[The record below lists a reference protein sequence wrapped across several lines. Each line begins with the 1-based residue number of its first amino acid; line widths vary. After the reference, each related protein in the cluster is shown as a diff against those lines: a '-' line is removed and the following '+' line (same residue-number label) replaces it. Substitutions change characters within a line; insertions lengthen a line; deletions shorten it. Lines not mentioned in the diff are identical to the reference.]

1 MAISNYNL
9 SGLLIDFSVVP
20 DRVRLIDH
28 FVELSAYPEFVN
40 VHNDNEIKIA
50 ILIAD
55 IESPFRKIKEPN
67 MRLKALF
74 EFLGIGLKTAAMQ
87 EFYNDVLNYRQKEV
101 MEAACRY
108 IQMLNNHDYSIWWT
122 LNLSFYDLQK
132 ESVKQRKD
140 DENVKAYVTA
150 KVAITKEMD
159 IIGEKLKTY
168 EARIFGD
175 VKLKQA
181 IVNQELNKMSF
192 FPEKM
197 AQDFVDFND

>member
-1 MAISNYNL
+1 MSATNYNL
-9 SGLLIDFSVVP
+9 SGLLIDFTVVP
-20 DRVRLIDH
+20 DRVRLIEH
-28 FVELSAYPEFVN
+28 FPELSAYPEFVN

-50 ILIAD
+50 ILISD
-55 IESPFRKIKEPN
+55 IESPFRKIRDPH

-74 EFLGIGLKTAAMQ
+74 EFLDIGLVTGAMKD
-87 EFYNDVLNYRQKEV
+87 FYDDVLNYRQPEV
-101 MEAACRY
+101 MAAACRY

-132 ESVKQRKD
+132 ESVIQRKV
-140 DENVKAYVTA
+140 DENVKSYVAA

-159 IIGEKLKTY
+159 LIGEKLKTY

-181 IVNQELNKMSF
+181 IVNQELQKISF

-197 AQDFVDFND
+197 AQEFQTFE